1 MTTAIPNGTAGG
13 GSTRSWAHAW
23 ARSWALVGVL
33 AVLVLSLVP
42 PTSAGASEAPGSVTV
57 AAPGAGAGAKVT
69 VSKVSNLVNQ
79 TVAVSWTGFQPSSA
93 TRLSNSSNSYD
104 VSTKRPVRVY
114 QCRGANPTS
123 SSDCYGSPGFGGVSA
138 TPDHPAVAPVPAFTY
153 PGQQNAYDANPDGPS
168 NWQDTV
174 TAPDGS
180 GEVAIQLFTRRES
193 AALGCADDTPCSLVV
208 VPNYGDADGNG
219 ATELSLDAPWAWA
232 NRTVVPLHFLPLEV
246 SCPLTGK
253 AVDVEGS
260 PVAARLLASW
270 RARTCTLSKGAVRI
284 DYTAIGEPQTRTDV
298 AGSSTDVGLVIDPL
312 NAEAAQDHA
321 VVYAPVAASSLV
333 VAYQIDDAEGRPVR
347 DLKLNARLVA
357 KLITASYRTGGN
369 DAVAGNPFNL
379 FHDPEFLALNPGVD
393 WPDGSPGNHPLLLA
407 DISDTTRALTRW
419 IEADPAARAFI
430 NGKADRWGMHVNAHY
445 KKVPLPFDTFP
456 VLDQAQA
463 DYFQPIQELDA
474 LARQT
479 SIAQFPG
486 AITSIENGVSVIS
499 KPPRQNPGSREVIGI
514 IDAASAADFRLST
527 ARLLNAGGAY
537 VAPSSAGVLAA
548 LAHSRLNADKVT
560 RSVDLA
566 SRDKAIYPLSL
577 LVSAAASTKAT
588 AGVRTSVSTFLD
600 YVAGAG
606 QVPGDE
612 IGRLP
617 AGYVPLPTSFRAQVA
632 AAQKALKAGYTAP
645 AATGPTPTQT
655 PSGTDE
661 PSTGPVDAAPVGET
675 APPAAVAQ
683 PGAAEVQQLALT
695 ARTRPQSLSRRLLAL
710 PVLVGIGVL
719 ASLAGPSVAVLRRI
733 GRGPAWLQR

>member
-1 MTTAIPNGTAGG
+1 MTTPES
-13 GSTRSWAHAW
+13 GSGRRTL
-23 ARSWALVGVL
+23 ALLGVL
-33 AVLVLSLVP
+33 AVLILSLVP
-42 PTSAGASEAPGSVTV
+42 PMAAGAAGVPGAVTV
-57 AAPGAGAGAKVT
+57 DAPGAGSSARVT
-69 VSKVSNLVNQ
+69 VSKVTNLVNQ

-93 TRLSNSSNSYD
+93 TRLSNSGDSYD

-123 SSDCYGSPGFGGVSA
+123 SSDCYGSPGFGGVAA
-138 TPDHPAVAPVPAFTY
+138 TADHPAVPPVPAFTY

-193 AALGCADDTPCSLVV
+193 AALGCADDTGCSLVV

-232 NRTVVPLHFLPLEV
+232 NRTVVPLTFLPLDV
-246 SCPLTGK
+246 TCPLTGK
-253 AVDVEGS
+253 SVDVEGS

-270 RARTCTLSKGAVRI
+270 RARTCTLDKGPVRI

-298 AGSSTDVGLVIDPL
+298 TGGSTDVGLVIDPL
-312 NAEAAQDHA
+312 NAETASDHGA
-321 VVYAPVAASSLV
+321 VYAPVAASSLV

-379 FHDPEFLALNPGVD
+379 FHDPEFLALNQGVD

-407 DISDTTRALTRW
+407 DISDTTLALTRW

-430 NGKADRWGMHVNAHY
+430 AGKADPWGMHVNSHY
-445 KKVPLPFDTFP
+445 KKIALPFDTFA
-456 VLDQAQA
+456 VLDRAQSDFFA
-463 DYFQPIQELDA
+463 PVQELDA

-527 ARLLNAGGAY
+527 ARLLNTGGAY
-537 VAPSSAGVLAA
+537 VAPSTTGVLAA
-548 LAHSRLNADKVT
+548 LAHSKPNADKVT
-560 RSVDLA
+560 RSVDLT
-566 SRDKAIYPLSL
+566 SKDKAIYPLSL
-577 LVSAAASTKAT
+577 LVSAVASTKAEKS
-588 AGVRTSVSTFLD
+588 VRTSVSTFLD
-600 YVAGAG
+600 YAAGAG
-606 QVPGDE
+606 QVSGDE

-617 AGYVPLPTSFRAQVA
+617 AGYVPLPASLRSQIAGAQ
-632 AAQKALKAGYTAP
+632 QALRAGYTAP
-645 AATGPTPTQT
+645 AKDTDPGTEQT
-655 PSGTDE
+655 GTDSPVE
-661 PSTGPVDAAPVGET
+661 PVAQAPVT
-675 APPAAVAQ
+675 DVPPASVAQ
-683 PGAAEVQQLALT
+683 PGTQDVQQLAAST
-695 ARTRPQSLSRRLLAL
+695 KALSQPLFRRLLAL
-710 PVLVGIGVL
+710 PVLVGIGLL
-719 ASLAGPSVAVLRRI
+719 ASLAGPSVALLRSLQQRR
-733 GRGPAWLQR
+733 GRGPTWLQR

>member
-1 MTTAIPNGTAGG
+1 MTTRTHRSGT
-13 GSTRSWAHAW
+13 RAW
-23 ARSWALVGVL
+23 ALLGVL
-33 AVLVLSLVP
+33 AVLALSLVP
-42 PTSAGASEAPGSVTV
+42 PVAASAAEVPGSITV
-57 AAPGAGAGAKVT
+57 DAPGAGAEARVT

-93 TRLSNSSNSYD
+93 TRLSNSGDSYD

-138 TPDHPAVAPVPAFTY
+138 TADHPAVPPVPAFTY

-180 GEVAIQLFTRRES
+180 GEIAIQLFTRRES
-193 AALGCADDTPCSLVV
+193 AALGCADDTACSLVV
-208 VPNYGDADGNG
+208 VPNYGDVDGTG

-232 NRTVVPLHFLPLEV
+232 NRTVIPLHFLPLEV

-253 AVDVEGS
+253 SVDVEGS

-270 RARTCTLSKGAVRI
+270 RGRTCTLDKGAVRV

-298 AGSSTDVGLVIDPL
+298 AEAGCDVGLVIDPL
-312 NAEAAQDHA
+312 NAEAAADQA

-347 DLKLNARLVA
+347 DLKFNARLVA
-357 KLITASYRTGGN
+357 KLITASYRTGAN
-369 DAVAGNPFNL
+369 NAVTGNPYNL

-393 WPDGSPGNHPLLLA
+393 WPDGSPGNHPLLLG
-407 DISDTTRALTRW
+407 DISDTTVALTRW
-419 IEADPAARAFI
+419 IASDPAARAFI
-430 NGKADRWGMHVNAHY
+430 AGKPDPWGMHVNTHY
-445 KKVPLPFDTFP
+445 KGIALPFDRFEP
-456 VLDQAQA
+456 LDRAQS
-463 DYFQPIQELDA
+463 DFFQPIQELDA

-537 VAPSSAGVLAA
+537 VAPTNAGVLAA
-548 LAHSRLNADKVT
+548 LDHSKPNPDKVT

-566 SRDKAIYPLSL
+566 SKDKAIYPLSL

-588 AGVRTSVSTFLD
+588 KSVRTSVSTFLD
-600 YVAGAG
+600 YAAGAG
-606 QVPGDE
+606 QVAGDE

-617 AGYVPLPTSFRAQVA
+617 AGYVPLPSSFRSQIAG
-632 AAQKALKAGYTAP
+632 AQKALEAGYTAP
-645 AATGPTPTQT
+645 AKDPVTPTT
-655 PSGTDE
+655 STDVTAT
-661 PSTGPVDAAPVGET
+661 SPVAAPPVSS
-675 APPAAVAQ
+675 APPAAIAP
-683 PGAAEVQQLALT
+683 PGADDVQRLALT
-695 ARTRPQSLSRRLLAL
+695 TTTQPQPLVRRLLAL

-719 ASLAGPSVAVLRRI
+719 ASLAGPSVALLRKV